1 MALGNNYSANIDN
14 NKKNKNI
21 SEIYVPAFNTSS
33 PEGLDPS
40 SLSYSYAG
48 NGFLRITITPLKF
61 DNPND
66 SAAYKY
72 DNDNATFILLSPTK
86 AQVFAREIRTL
97 LANKDTINNVG
108 VNTISSKDNHIT
120 YIIFSNGK
128 ELGVENNCL
137 IIRKMDETGNILS
150 TYGYQFKGNPNLFGI
165 RNFDESSKHFE
176 RSEYPDMEIENLL
189 TILEGFY
196 KSMSGTQAF
205 ANAYY
210 GRFEQ
215 SKVMG
220 SLRQIMDKLG
230 IEKSSEYN
238 RMGRNN
244 NSFFNNPNNGTSV
257 QSTYSNLL
265 DDEYNE

>member
-1 MALGNNYSANIDN
+1 MALGNNYSANTDN

-21 SEIYVPAFNTSS
+21 SEIYVPAFNASS
-33 PEGLDPS
+33 PEGLDPC

-86 AQVFAREIRTL
+86 AQVFAKEIRTL
-97 LANKDTINNVG
+97 LANKDKINNVG

-128 ELGVENNCL
+128 ELGAENNCL
-137 IIRKMDETGNILS
+137 IIRKLDEAGNMLS

-165 RNFDESSKHFE
+165 RNFDENSKHFE

-210 GRFEQ
+210 GRFDQ

-220 SLRQIMDKLG
+220 SLKQIMDKLG
-230 IEKSSEYN
+230 IEKSNEYN

-257 QSTYSNLL
+257 QASYSNLL